1 MAAQVEQLRW
11 MARHYGDET
20 AYTRVDT
27 GDSLTFRHW
36 DTRSEGLARGL
47 VAAAVG
53 RGERVVLHL
62 DNEYVVRW
70 LVAYAA
76 IHKAGA
82 VAVPTN
88 VRLTGPELG
97 AIVDHAEPVAM
108 ITSTRLRP
116 TVDAAARAAASATLR
131 LVVEADDDGQWGGL
145 IGDVAAGEPP
155 GFTVPAPID
164 DADLADIIYTSG
176 TTGRPKGV
184 AVRHRNTHLIPN
196 GKPPWIG
203 EAWLHCSP
211 LSTTAGLSFVYNPM
225 KMGMAGLFLPR
236 FDVDAWIDAVA
247 QHRPTAAFL
256 VPAMV
261 QLLLAHDRFAT
272 ADLTSL
278 TLVSIGSAP
287 LAPAL
292 HRAMA
297 ARLPKAIVTNSY
309 SLTESGAA
317 FTYLPPGELDR
328 RPGSVG
334 LPLPPTEIR
343 IANGEG
349 RALPAGETGEV
360 LLKVGEQHREYFRD
374 PEATAAT
381 WTGEW
386 LRSGDLGYLDDDGYL
401 YIVGREKDVV
411 IRGGNNIAAPEV
423 EQALAEHPDVVEAAV
438 VGVPH
443 DVLGEDVG
451 AFVVATPGHDIG
463 AAELRRFCAERLAD
477 YKVPR
482 HIWFVAELPRN
493 AMGKVVK
500 RDLVPPPAPARVRG

>member
-1 MAAQVEQLRW
+1 
-11 MARHYGDET
+11 
-20 AYTRVDT
+20 
-27 GDSLTFRHW
+27 
-36 DTRSEGLARGL
+36 
-47 VAAAVG
+47 
-53 RGERVVLHL
+53 
-62 DNEYVVRW
+62 
-70 LVAYAA
+70 
-76 IHKAGA
+76 
-82 VAVPTN
+82 
-88 VRLTGPELG
+88 
-97 AIVDHAEPVAM
+97 
-108 ITSTRLRP
+108 
-116 TVDAAARAAASATLR
+116 
-131 LVVEADDDGQWGGL
+131 
-145 IGDVAAGEPP
+145 
-155 GFTVPAPID
+155 
-164 DADLADIIYTSG
+164 
-176 TTGRPKGV
+176 
-184 AVRHRNTHLIPN
+184 
-196 GKPPWIG
+196 
-203 EAWLHCSP
+203 
-211 LSTTAGLSFVYNPM
+211 
-225 KMGMAGLFLPR
+225 
-236 FDVDAWIDAVA
+236 VDAWIDAVA
-247 QHRPTAAFL
+247 RHRPTAAFL

-334 LPLPPTEIR
+334 LPLPPTELR

-411 IRGGNNIAAPEV
+411 IRGGNNIAAFEV

-443 DVLGEDVG
+443 KVLGEDVG
-451 AFVVATPGHDIG
+451 AFVVAASGHDIG

-500 RDLVPPPAPARVRG
+500 RDLVPPPTPARGRG